1 MANFNDAT
9 ITRLFVSQVG
19 STVADD
25 APNAPNMGNF
35 AANIE
40 MTAGAA
46 LQSEAYTVTWGC
58 TDITLG
64 VAAPGLI
71 PATLGGPGNFDVA
84 PWTKDPSGLF
94 WVYPAAGHSVN
105 RPGPACEAPLP
116 VLGHP
121 GDHQRPVASYSVSD
135 PVPGALIRNA
145 GGGARPGR
153 GPAGLQ
159 PVGLPPTVGR
169 RQNRRSPTR
178 VTAWRASLYRTRV
191 ALARVGWMF
200 STRLTSLIVFHT
212 SAPNAST
219 SARLTSA
226 SWRTGTAGR

>member
-1 MANFNDAT
+1 MQGSSPAKGGDNGKGDTSVANFNDAT

-40 MTAGAA
+40 MTAGTA

-94 WVYPAAGHSVN
+94 WVYQQQATIT
-105 RPGPACEAPLP
+105 RPGPGGQ
-116 VLGHP
+116 GHLYQYSATLVTAN
-121 GDHQRPVASYSVSD
+121 GQVASYSVSD
-135 PVPGALIRNA
+135 PFLVL
-145 GGGARPGR
+145 
-153 GPAGLQ
+153 
-159 PVGLPPTVGR
+159 
-169 RQNRRSPTR
+169 
-178 VTAWRASLYRTRV
+178 
-191 ALARVGWMF
+191 
-200 STRLTSLIVFHT
+200 
-212 SAPNAST
+212 
-219 SARLTSA
+219 
-226 SWRTGTAGR
+226 